1 MYMFIVFKF
10 YIIDLMVSMATVNNL
25 YASDTSLV
33 AMVTI
38 MRRLFSFRMALCQD
52 AVVMVTLIKLVRV
65 HVPNKIFRIQ
75 CRCTHK
81 IAIQIRA

>member
-1 MYMFIVFKF
+1 MVSYFCIMFVVFKC

-65 HVPNKIFRIQ
+65 HVSSKI
-75 CRCTHK
+75 
-81 IAIQIRA
+81 IRM